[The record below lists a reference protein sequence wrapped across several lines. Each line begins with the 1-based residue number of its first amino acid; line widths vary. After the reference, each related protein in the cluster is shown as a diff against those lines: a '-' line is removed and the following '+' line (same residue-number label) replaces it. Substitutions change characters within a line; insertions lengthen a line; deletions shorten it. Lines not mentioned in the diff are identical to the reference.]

1 MEHVLKAVPDW
12 VGILLYTAVP
22 AAVAISA
29 HALFRRYVPAE
40 RLIPHHEVAGFL
52 VAVVGV
58 LYAVVLGFLV
68 ITVWSAFD
76 SAQRNADLEAG
87 DVAEVFLIARA
98 LPEPAR
104 SHLRSLM
111 ADYAF
116 EVRDR
121 EWPMLADGEQDPV
134 ARELLLEGF
143 DAIAEMPIQTNGT
156 GEAMRQSTVHAAAL
170 TDYHDLSSQR
180 RQRLLDADNH
190 VQFALYF
197 SLVLGALIVFAFV
210 FLFGVERS
218 APQLTMTGL
227 VAASIG
233 LLFGLIVQLDR
244 PYSNGIRVTPAA
256 FTFVIQ
262 TNHLAKY
269 RTGLL
274 RPARAS
280 GG

>member
-1 MEHVLKAVPDW
+1 VEHVLKIVPDW

-22 AAVAISA
+22 AVILVAA
-29 HALFRRYVPAE
+29 HAVFRRYVPAQ

-68 ITVWSAFD
+68 VTAWSAFD
-76 SAQRNADLEAG
+76 TAQRNADLEAS

-116 EVRDR
+116 EVRDH
-121 EWPMLADGEQDPV
+121 EWPMLADGGQDRV
-134 ARELLLEGF
+134 ARELLLEAF
-143 DAIAEMPIQTNGT
+143 DTIAAMPIAASAST
-156 GEAMRQSTVHAAAL
+156 GEAMRQSAIHDAAFA
-170 TDYHDLSSQR
+170 TFRDLSAQR
-180 RQRLLDADNH
+180 RQRLLDAENH

-197 SLVLGALIVFAFV
+197 SLVLGALLVFAFV

-227 VAASIG
+227 VAGSIG
-233 LLFGLIVQLDR
+233 LLFGLIVELDR
-244 PYSNGIRVTPAA
+244 PYGNGIRVTPTA
-256 FTFVIQ
+256 FTFIIE

-269 RTGLL
+269 RTAL
-274 RPARAS
+274 PS
-280 GG
+280 VPE